1 MRGAALA
8 AGRHLVSAACPVVF
22 GGLQRDGTAASP
34 PEAGSVAEVVG
45 ATVLGS
51 PWAVQVTIA
60 RGQGTIE
67 PPGQP
72 PADPPARPNPS
83 KDGECPTPWPEK
95 ESERCERAPR
105 YLSRARARAHTHARM
120 HARTFA
126 RVPST

>member
-1 MRGAALA
+1 MGSADPRVRGAALA

-34 PEAGSVAEVVG
+34 PEAGSAAEVVG

-95 ESERCERAPR
+95 ESERAPR
-105 YLSRARARAHTHARM
+105 YLSRARARVLTHART
-120 HARTFA
+120 HA